1 MENFVLS
8 FAKLCFFCKDYCK
21 FVTYVNRIYFNS
33 FNLYTK
39 GDQ

>member
-21 FVTYVNRIYFNS
+21 FVTYVNS